1 MAKFLSFR
9 RTDPAATGFLGS
21 EHLVKVSS
29 IVDVNQTA
37 AGTVVINLDNTL
49 AGFDTLTIDAA
60 DFSTGLPVTPTWKAN
75 TAPLAKMINSAITAN
90 PGGVKVNVFPPKDS
104 TGKTISISGIVYS

>member
-1 MAKFLSFR
+1 MAKFLSFK
-9 RTDPAATGFLGS
+9 RTDAAATGFERS

-37 AGTVVINLDNTL
+37 AGQVVINLDNTL

-60 DFSTGLPVTPTWKAN
+60 DFSTGFPVAPTWKAN
-75 TAPLAKMINSAITAN
+75 TAPLAEMVNSGITAE
-90 PGGVKVNVFPPKDS
+90 PGGVKVDVFPPKDS
-104 TGKTISISGIVYS
+104 TGKTISIYGIAYS